1 MKILV
6 KMVDNTTFSPVNKE
20 TEREK
25 LVKKKIEKFLSI
37 SFFFWEKLLLVKKNL
52 MINNI

>member
-37 SFFFWEKLLLVKKNL
+37 SFFFF
-52 MINNI
+52 